1 MNTYDFDKTIFY
13 PDSSYSF
20 IKWCLKRRPSLYL
33 FWLPAAAAAGIGYLV
48 GLNSKE
54 HLKEKAFGF
63 LPHLKDID
71 SEVELFWKEHE
82 HKLSDWYLKQ
92 KKDDDLIISAS
103 PEFLLK
109 PITDKLGVKLLAT
122 KMDKHSGK
130 IHGLNCF
137 GHEKVRRFR
146 EAFPD
151 SATEEFYSD
160 SLSDSPMAEIAD
172 KAYII
177 KDNATRPEE
186 WPDRKEK

>member
-20 IKWCLKRRPSLYL
+20 IKWSLKRRPSLYL

-48 GLNSKE
+48 GLSSKE
-54 HLKEKAFGF
+54 RLKEKAFGF
-63 LPHLKDID
+63 LPRLKDID
-71 SEVELFWKEHE
+71 AEVELFWKEHE
-82 HKLSDWYLKQ
+82 HKLSDWYLRQ
-92 KKDDDLIISAS
+92 KKEDDLIISAS

-122 KMDKHSGK
+122 KMDKRSGK
-130 IHGLNCF
+130 ISGLNCF
-137 GHEKVRRFR
+137 GSEKVRRFR
-146 EAFPD
+146 EEYPD
-151 SATEEFYSD
+151 SSTEEFYSD

-177 KDNATRPEE
+177 RDNATRPEE
-186 WPDRKEK
+186 WPDGKEK

>member
-20 IKWCLKRRPSLYL
+20 IKWSLKRRPSLYL

-54 HLKEKAFGF
+54 RLKEKAFGF
-63 LPHLKDID
+63 LPRLKDID
-71 SEVELFWKEHE
+71 AEVELFWKEHE
-82 HKLSDWYLKQ
+82 HKLSDWYLRQ
-92 KKDDDLIISAS
+92 KKEDDLIISAS

-122 KMDKHSGK
+122 KMDKRSGK
-130 IHGLNCF
+130 ISGLNCF
-137 GHEKVRRFR
+137 GSEKVRRFR
-146 EAFPD
+146 EEYPD
-151 SATEEFYSD
+151 SSTEEFYSD

-177 KDNATRPEE
+177 RDNATRPEE
-186 WPDRKEK
+186 WPDGKEK